1 MKKFIIL
8 LFLLLFLPAC
18 SKDNHPHQTSYSKY
32 SPSSSISNRFTP
44 RKDTPSQKNEM
55 NNIVNAYKQYGLTIS
70 IHTFNDGYS
79 VHLENQSLLQDI
91 RDNDKNGFLK
101 NTIIPITQKVS
112 AQTHSKLYFNAD
124 DPNMELI
131 VTANNG
137 KIEYTINLS
146 NN

>member
-1 MKKFIIL
+1 MRKLAIL
-8 LFLLLFLPAC
+8 LFPILFLSAC
-18 SKDNHPHQTSYSKY
+18 SNDNYVHQVAHSKY
-32 SPSSSISNRFTP
+32 SSSLSISNRFIL
-44 RKDTPSQKNEM
+44 KQDTSSQKNEM
-55 NNIVNAYKQYGLTIS
+55 NNIIEAYKQYGLTIN

-79 VHLENQSLLQDI
+79 VHLNNQSLLQDI

-101 NTIIPITQKVS
+101 STIIPVTQKVS
-112 AQTHSKLYFNAD
+112 AKTHSKLYFNAD

-146 NN
+146 N